1 MTLRVSMEDSVW
13 LTVAVAVPRDLEDV
27 AANTVSEAVV
37 LGGVTE
43 TECGVGWGD

>member
-1 MTLRVSMEDSVW
+1 MEDSVW

-37 LGGVTE
+37 LSEAVVWTE
-43 TECGVGWGD
+43 TVWCWVG